1 MIPQLQGTRCPLP
14 GIEAKQ
20 CGQEHGHGTHQLS
33 PHELY
38 GLGEI
43 IPFPGG

>member
-1 MIPQLQGTRCPLP
+1 MIPQLQEKCCPLP
-14 GIEAKQ
+14 GVEAKQ

-33 PHELY
+33 PQKLY

-43 IPFPGG
+43 ILFPHG